1 MEVVGAVG
9 WLAFVRADRPVL
21 GAVCLLVGLS
31 IEHVLQGSDLRPEE
45 AEAPATAPA

>member
-1 MEVVGAVG
+1 
-9 WLAFVRADRPVL
+9 LVRADRPLL

-45 AEAPATAPA
+45 AVGGAAAAPA